1 MAPKGEGGEPSAA
14 LSAAI
19 DKTFGSM
26 DGLKEKWAAAS
37 APAARFGSGWVW
49 LIVDGKDLKI
59 TSTANQDNPLMDG
72 VEGGTGIPILGID
85 VWEYH
90 SVSSRQT
97 NSHCLLL
104 VQARVLSQIP
114 KPPARICRRV
124 VGRGQL
130 EAGQLLVR
138 RCSRR
143 QGSPVLIGLV
153 ALPVAFRT

>member
-1 MAPKGEGGEPSAA
+1 MAPKSECGEPSAA

-49 LIVDGKDLKI
+49 LVVDGKDLKI
-59 TSTANQDNPLMDG
+59 TSTPNQDNPLMEG

-90 SVSSRQT
+90 PASSGIA
-97 NSHCLLL
+97 NPHCL
-104 VQARVLSQIP
+104 VPAQARVLSQIP

-124 VGRGQL
+124 VGRSQL
-130 EAGQLLVR
+130 EAGQLLV
-138 RCSRR
+138 
-143 QGSPVLIGLV
+143 
-153 ALPVAFRT
+153 